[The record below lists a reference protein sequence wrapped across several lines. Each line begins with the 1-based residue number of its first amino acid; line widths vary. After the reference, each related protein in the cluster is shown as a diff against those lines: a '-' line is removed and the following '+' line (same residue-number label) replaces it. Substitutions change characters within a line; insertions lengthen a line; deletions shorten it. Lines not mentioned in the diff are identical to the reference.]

1 MLVTM
6 RIPTRQFAYVEVNL
20 DLVQGKDKPE
30 DIMRHYFNLEDEY
43 RKQADVKN
51 KAKLEEIPFETGTSI
66 ETEDVTCGIGKS
78 RDEYLKK

>member
-6 RIPTRQFAYVEVNL
+6 RIPTRQYAYVEVNL

-43 RKQADVKN
+43 RKQADRLN
-51 KAKLEEIPFETGTSI
+51 KEQANKIPFKG
-66 ETEDVTCGIGKS
+66 
-78 RDEYLKK
+78 DEFAK